1 MIKFKNINFN
11 KILFLLLRIG
21 SLFFIIQGLYE
32 IKSDTYINNINEFI
46 IEGINS
52 INVKLIGSD
61 EVIKSI
67 SKYMY
72 IVPMMILIYIN
83 FIKVM
88 YNFDNGLSKMLK
100 FRSKNFNDY
109 LIIKNLLV
117 FKYIIKD
124 IMIFVT
130 TLLLCI
136 LINRIQIDNLM
147 TFIVNLIKVILIYIY
162 IPITVINLSEKY
174 QFSLVFLFGLITAV
188 TYLVNLNI
196 LLVFCIISISLF
208 FEYIFIR
215 YIENND
221 DIIFYSF
228 LRW

>member
-52 INVKLIGSD
+52 INIRIIGSN
-61 EVIKSI
+61 EIIKSI

-124 IMIFVT
+124 IIVFIS
-130 TLLLCI
+130 TLLLCV

-147 TFIVNLIKVILIYIY
+147 TFIVNLTKVILIYIY
-162 IPITVINLSEKY
+162 IPITVINLSDKY
-174 QFSLVFLFGLITAV
+174 EFSLVFLFGLITLV
-188 TYLVNLNI
+188 TYLVNLSI

-221 DIIFYSF
+221 YIIFYNF
-228 LRW
+228 LR

>member
-208 FEYIFIR
+208 FEYMFIR

-228 LRW
+228 LR

>member
-52 INVKLIGSD
+52 INIRIIGSN
-61 EVIKSI
+61 EIIKSI

-124 IMIFVT
+124 IIVFIS
-130 TLLLCI
+130 TLLLCV

-147 TFIVNLIKVILIYIY
+147 TFIVNLTKVILIYIY
-162 IPITVINLSEKY
+162 IPITVINLSDKY
-174 QFSLVFLFGLITAV
+174 EFSLVFLFGLITLV
-188 TYLVNLNI
+188 TYLVNLSI

-221 DIIFYSF
+221 DIIFYNF
-228 LRW
+228 LR

>member
-174 QFSLVFLFGLITAV
+174 QFSLVFLFGLITLV

-208 FEYIFIR
+208 FEYMFIR

-221 DIIFYSF
+221 DIIFYNF
-228 LRW
+228 LR

>member
-100 FRSKNFNDY
+100 FRSKNFNNY

-124 IMIFVT
+124 IIVFLT

-136 LINRIQIDNLM
+136 LVNKIQIDNLI

-162 IPITVINLSEKY
+162 IPITVINLSDKY
-174 QFSLVFLFGLITAV
+174 EFSLVFLFGLITAV

-221 DIIFYSF
+221 YIIFYNF
-228 LRW
+228 LR

>member
-1 MIKFKNINFN
+1 
-11 KILFLLLRIG
+11 
-21 SLFFIIQGLYE
+21 
-32 IKSDTYINNINEFI
+32 
-46 IEGINS
+46 
-52 INVKLIGSD
+52 
-61 EVIKSI
+61 
-67 SKYMY
+67 MY

-100 FRSKNFNDY
+100 FRSKNFNNY

-124 IMIFVT
+124 IIVFLT

-136 LINRIQIDNLM
+136 LVNKIQIDNLI

-162 IPITVINLSEKY
+162 IPITVINLSDKY
-174 QFSLVFLFGLITAV
+174 EFSLVFLFGLITAV

-221 DIIFYSF
+221 YIIFYNF
-228 LRW
+228 LR

>member
-208 FEYIFIR
+208 FEYMFIR

>member
-162 IPITVINLSEKY
+162 IPITVINLSDKY
-174 QFSLVFLFGLITAV
+174 EFSLVFLFGLITAV

-221 DIIFYSF
+221 DIIFYNF
-228 LRW
+228 LR